1 MKLTKYFFQ
10 TVKEAPADADIES
23 QKLFMKANFIKK
35 LSPGIYSYLPLALRS
50 IRKFEN
56 IVREEMNKSGAN
68 EILMPMVQP
77 KELWDETGRY
87 DIMGKGLA
95 RFKDRNDH
103 WFCLGAT
110 HEEVVTDIVRKTVQ
124 SYRDLPFNLYQI
136 QTKFRDEI
144 RPRFGLMRGKEF
156 IMKDAYSFD
165 VDREAA
171 LKSYQVMYDAYKN
184 IFKRCGLEF
193 RIVKADAGAIGGSI
207 THEFQV
213 LANSGEDQI
222 MACTSCEYASN
233 IEITPAISN
242 DPEISNDT
250 SVFSSGD
257 FKVYDNQ
264 KWNCKVSIHNS
275 QLEKYQ
281 TKFADNDLKS
291 KLNSKNALFT
301 LGLKTIESL
310 SKFLQVPGSQLA
322 KTLFYKYDDGK
333 KFICVMVRG
342 DDELNEIKLKN
353 HLGISTNPEMC
364 HEEEVKN
371 ITGGALPGSCGPVG
385 LSGSVQVV
393 CDSRLKNL
401 KNWIVGANVD
411 HFHLT
416 HINPDKDFKVT
427 SWADLR
433 KAKEGDSC
441 PDCKSGKLKSF
452 RGIEV
457 GHVFY
462 LGDKYSKAM
471 KAQFL
476 DVNGKTNF
484 CEMGCYGIGVTRTVQ
499 AAIEQNN
506 DKDGMIWPITLA
518 PFEVLITLIDVDD
531 PQIKSIAEDLYSG
544 LLKQGIEV
552 LMDDRNERPGSKFK
566 DADLIGIPLRVNVG
580 KKSFTE
586 SGAVEVI
593 ERKTKKIEKI
603 PAGDALSKVLAWV
616 KEEKAKCSIP

>member
-10 TVKEAPADADIES
+10 TVKEAPGDADIES

-56 IVREEMNKSGAN
+56 IVRQEMDKSGAN

-87 DIMGKGLA
+87 EVMGKGLA

-110 HEEVVTDIVRKTVQ
+110 HEEVVTDIVRKTIQ

-165 VDREAA
+165 VNKEAA
-171 LKSYQVMYDAYKN
+171 LKSYDVMYNTYKN

-213 LANSGEDQI
+213 LAQSGEDQI
-222 MACTSCEYASN
+222 MACQSCEYASN
-233 IEITPAISN
+233 IEITPAIS
-242 DPEISNDT
+242 E
-250 SVFSSGD
+250 
-257 FKVYDNQ
+257 DNPIT
-264 KWNCKVSIHNS
+264 NNLNEASF
-275 QLEKYQ
+275 Q
-281 TKFADNDLKS
+281 TKKINNKTAIHTPN
-291 KLNSKNALFT
+291 
-301 LGLKTIESL
+301 LKTIEDL
-310 SKFLQVPGSQLA
+310 AKFLKVKNSNLA
-322 KTLFYKYDDGK
+322 KTLFYKTSDK
-333 KFICVMVRG
+333 KFICVMVCG

-353 HLGISTNPEMC
+353 HLGLSAVPEMC
-364 HEEEVKN
+364 HAEEIKQ
-371 ITGGALPGSCGPVG
+371 ITNGASAGSCGPVG
-385 LSGSVQVV
+385 LNIQIL
-393 CDSRLKNL
+393 CDNRLKAL
-401 KNWIVGANVD
+401 KNWVVGANID
-411 HFHLT
+411 DYHF
-416 HINPDKDFKVT
+416 ININEGTDFKATAWV
-427 SWADLR
+427 DLR
-433 KAKEGDSC
+433 KAQEGDSC
-441 PDCKSGKLKSF
+441 PECKAGKLKSF

-457 GHVFY
+457 GHVFF

-476 DVNGKTNF
+476 DVNGKAQY
-484 CEMGCYGIGVTRTVQ
+484 CEMGCYGIGITRTVQ
-499 AAIEQNN
+499 AAIEQGH

-518 PFEVLITLIDVDD
+518 PFEVLITLIDVEDA
-531 PQIKSIAEDLYSG
+531 QIKSIAEELYQA
-544 LLKQGIEV
+544 LLSKGIEV
-552 LMDDRNERPGSKFK
+552 LLDDRNERPGSKFK
-566 DADLIGIPLRVNVG
+566 DADLIGIPLRINIG
-580 KKSFTE
+580 KKSFAD
-586 SGAVEVI
+586 GFVEMV
-593 ERKTKKIEKI
+593 ERKTKKMEKI
-603 PAGDALSKVLAWV
+603 KHTEVLDKILTWV
-616 KEEKAKCSIP
+616 KEEKKKCLTP